1 MPKRNLKGGKSK
13 KIPELIYE
21 IFSDKDTT
29 VKYLPLSS
37 IFISNL
43 TNKYVNMVTLDE
55 LRNIIDSNSSLKTSK
70 TIMDI
75 YNNNKI
81 IDKKEIYNNISLTY
95 LDNSLIDNVK
105 LLFQY
110 IIDYD
115 KDLYV
120 KKDVNIYSIIT
131 YNELYDDAFE
141 TQINII
147 LTDKLF
153 DIRDIFDLLDESK
166 IDLLSDTLFKEIV
179 VKKLKKCSEK
189 PYGLFDLFTGD
200 ISFESNKKCN
210 IPSNEL
216 LKLNKQNIVFLS
228 EKLNDLSYGD
238 KIKLLILFEH
248 RLSLLSKY
256 FSLEILRRKN
266 QQKSVIKKML
276 NKIKNLDNN
285 YNKRTIDMV
294 KNLKIKNSEQTGGD
308 ENNKLDQ
315 PDLSKGVNPEEIS
328 PVKNEPG
335 PTPPAYPLPEPA
347 PKLTPVPAM
356 EAAPAPEIEPAPT
369 PPPVPPIGPVQGLEP
384 ALPEVNPPSPNPIP
398 VPLES
403 DNKFSPKSPLPEP
416 VNSEAVSPAEP
427 DNKSP
432 SPPINFSNPSIP
444 QNDTPDES
452 SNEKLNTL
460 SPPGNNSDLSQND
473 EDQVANDNEKEKED
487 KPDGKSEG
495 IFSSIVN
502 MFKDD
507 PEKDNKELIQE
518 NKDEEQKEQEEEQE
532 EKQEDKDEQ
541 KGKEDQDSQVNLEES
556 KKTLNQII
564 DDKLKKIVNNNIE
577 ESAKSELY
585 NEFPIIK
592 KKITFDKDYRS
603 YSELLS
609 LDNECNRFDKQVSHD
624 GVIKKGPNTMDL
636 IDKCPDKVMGNII
649 RNNASKYTFF

>member
-1 MPKRNLKGGKSK
+1 
-13 KIPELIYE
+13 
-21 IFSDKDTT
+21 
-29 VKYLPLSS
+29 
-37 IFISNL
+37 
-43 TNKYVNMVTLDE
+43 MVTLDE

-115 KDLYV
+115 NDLYV
-120 KKDVNIYSIIT
+120 KKNVNIYSVIT

-179 VKKLKKCSEK
+179 VKKLEKCSEK

-210 IPSNEL
+210 IPNNEL

-285 YNKRTIDMV
+285 YNKRSIDMV
-294 KNLKIKNSEQTGGD
+294 KNLKIKNNEQTGGD
-308 ENNKLDQ
+308 DNDK
-315 PDLSKGVNPEEIS
+315 PDLPIDDTPKEIFPIKDSKDLKPEKSSPSPSPTLGSTPIPETLPKPLPEPS
-328 PVKNEPG
+328 PVPG
-335 PTPPAYPLPEPA
+335 PTPIPGPLSELLPKEEPQVI
-347 PKLTPVPAM
+347 PPSTESPPLSFKPDNNFSP
-356 EAAPAPEIEPAPT
+356 APAPSKDINPDKPVNDFPSTPLNSPT
-369 PPPVPPIGPVQGLEP
+369 PFTPQ
-384 ALPEVNPPSPNPIP
+384 NNT
-398 VPLES
+398 
-403 DNKFSPKSPLPEP
+403 
-416 VNSEAVSPAEP
+416 PAEP
-427 DNKSP
+427 
-432 SPPINFSNPSIP
+432 SNIPLPLP
-444 QNDTPDES
+444 QN
-452 SNEKLNTL
+452 N
-460 SPPGNNSDLSQND
+460 
-473 EDQVANDNEKEKED
+473 EDQGSENDKDD
-487 KPDGKSEG
+487 KSDDKSKG
-495 IFSSIVN
+495 IFSTIIN

-518 NKDEEQKEQEEEQE
+518 NEDIEKEEKKEEDEQE
-532 EKQEDKDEQ
+532 DIDEQ
-541 KGKEDQDSQVNLEES
+541 KDIDEQNNQILEESKLDSS

-564 DDKLKKIVNNNIE
+564 DEKLKKIFNDNDNNIE

-585 NEFPIIK
+585 DEFPIIK
-592 KKITFDKDYRS
+592 KKINFDKDYRS

-609 LDNECNRFDKQVSHD
+609 LDDECNRFNKQVSHE
-624 GVIKKGPNTMDL
+624 GVIKKGSNTMDL
-636 IDKCPDKVMGNII
+636 IDKCPDKVMGDII
-649 RNNASKYTFF
+649 RNNASKYKFF

>member
-1 MPKRNLKGGKSK
+1 MSKKNLKGGKSK
-13 KIPELIYE
+13 KISKLIYE

-115 KDLYV
+115 NDLYV
-120 KKDVNIYSIIT
+120 KKNVNIYSVIT

-179 VKKLKKCSEK
+179 VKKLEKCSEK

-210 IPSNEL
+210 IPNNEL

-285 YNKRTIDMV
+285 YNKRSIDMV
-294 KNLKIKNSEQTGGD
+294 KNLKIKNNEQTGGD
-308 ENNKLDQ
+308 DNDK
-315 PDLSKGVNPEEIS
+315 PDLPIDDTPKEIFPIKDSKDLKPEKSSPSPSPTLGSTPIPETLPKPLPEPS
-328 PVKNEPG
+328 PVPG
-335 PTPPAYPLPEPA
+335 PTPIPGPLSELLPKEEPQVI
-347 PKLTPVPAM
+347 PPSTESPPLSFKPDNNFSP
-356 EAAPAPEIEPAPT
+356 APAPSKDINPDKPVNDFPSTPLNSPT
-369 PPPVPPIGPVQGLEP
+369 PFTPQ
-384 ALPEVNPPSPNPIP
+384 NNT
-398 VPLES
+398 
-403 DNKFSPKSPLPEP
+403 
-416 VNSEAVSPAEP
+416 PAEP
-427 DNKSP
+427 
-432 SPPINFSNPSIP
+432 SNIPLPLP
-444 QNDTPDES
+444 QN
-452 SNEKLNTL
+452 N
-460 SPPGNNSDLSQND
+460 
-473 EDQVANDNEKEKED
+473 EDQGSENDKDD
-487 KPDGKSEG
+487 KSDDKSKG
-495 IFSSIVN
+495 IFSTIIN

-518 NKDEEQKEQEEEQE
+518 NEDIEKEEKKEEDEQE
-532 EKQEDKDEQ
+532 DIDEQ
-541 KGKEDQDSQVNLEES
+541 KDIDEQNNQILEESKLDSS

-564 DDKLKKIVNNNIE
+564 DEKLKKIFNDNDNNIE

-585 NEFPIIK
+585 DEFPIIK
-592 KKITFDKDYRS
+592 KKINFDKDYRS

-609 LDNECNRFDKQVSHD
+609 LDDECNRFNKQVSHE
-624 GVIKKGPNTMDL
+624 GVIKKGSNTMDL
-636 IDKCPDKVMGNII
+636 IDKCPDKVMGDII
-649 RNNASKYTFF
+649 RNNASKYKFF